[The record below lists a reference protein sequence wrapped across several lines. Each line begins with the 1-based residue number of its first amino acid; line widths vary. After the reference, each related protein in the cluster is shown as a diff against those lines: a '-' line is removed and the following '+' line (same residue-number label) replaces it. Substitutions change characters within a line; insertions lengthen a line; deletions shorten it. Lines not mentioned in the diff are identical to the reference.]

1 MRKGYRLQ
9 GMVGYSGDELFGV
22 AQGGAD
28 VSLGDAV
35 LVDNLGGGHAA
46 GEAAEDPFH
55 RDAGAANDGFAVLN
69 GGIDDDAVGHIYTLR
84 LERGTDKGGL
94 G

>member
-1 MRKGYRLQ
+1 
-9 GMVGYSGDELFGV
+9 MVGFGGDELFGV

-28 VSLGDAV
+28 VGLGDAV

-46 GEAAEDPFH
+46 GKAAEDPFH
-55 RDAGAANDGFAVLN
+55 RDAGAANDRFAVLN
-69 GGIDDDAVGHIYTLR
+69 GRIDDDAVRHVLTLR
-84 LERGTDKGGL
+84 LERGSDKGGL